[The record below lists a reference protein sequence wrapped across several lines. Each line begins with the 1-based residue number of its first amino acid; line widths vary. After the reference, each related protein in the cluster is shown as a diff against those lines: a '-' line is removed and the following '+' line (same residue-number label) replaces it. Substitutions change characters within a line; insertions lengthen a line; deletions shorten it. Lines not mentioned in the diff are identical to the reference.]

1 LFALPAEDDM
11 DFVNLTLHPMT
22 TEVSGGPV
30 FEMQS
35 PIFDVSGYKTLHT
48 VLAVQAVQGAGAVV
62 NCALQDGMDGN
73 IWRPLG
79 TLSLGAVGPPAV
91 LDSTNFGRFLR
102 VTFTYGPAG
111 TAVMFS
117 LLAIA
122 REF

>member
-1 LFALPAEDDM
+1 M

-22 TEVSGGPV
+22 TEVSGGPA
-30 FEMQS
+30 FEIQS

-62 NCALQDGMDGN
+62 NCTLEDSMDGN
-73 IWRPLG
+73 IWRPMG
-79 TLSLGAVGPPAV
+79 TLSLGVVGPPVV
-91 LDSTNFGRFLR
+91 LVSTTFGRFLR
-102 VTFTYGPAG
+102 VTFNYGVAG
-111 TAVMFS
+111 TAVTFS